1 MDGCQI
7 RNTLERTIILVGSVQ
22 NQMVVLP
29 YSRLFFCAFGPKLRS
44 QKNSAFRQKTDNF
57 TRNSGKISQKLRYSE
72 TFSIA
77 QYIRFFKNSAQ
88 AAKTQI
94 KFRKT
99 QLFGYI
105 CMFLYQKSAQT
116 KSLSLCT
123 RISSIVFMKDQF
135 QPEFLWAW
143 AKGNTNPGLF
153 LSVFWLCLATN
164 VVKNWVFR
172 IFSEFFENF
181 LAFFWFFMK

>member
-1 MDGCQI
+1 MRC
-7 RNTLERTIILVGSVQ
+7 NT
-22 NQMVVLP
+22 
-29 YSRLFFCAFGPKLRS
+29 RLFCAFGPKLRS
-44 QKNSAFRQKTDNF
+44 HKNSAFRQKTGNF

-116 KSLSLCT
+116 KSLTKCKETQTRQGLHTNTQTESQTDKRYNMSLSISRRDNT
-123 RISSIVFMKDQF
+123 RKD
-135 QPEFLWAW
+135 
-143 AKGNTNPGLF
+143 AKNMRGSPRQRLR
-153 LSVFWLCLATN
+153 LL
-164 VVKNWVFR
+164 
-172 IFSEFFENF
+172 
-181 LAFFWFFMK
+181 

>member
-1 MDGCQI
+1 MVSYWGYVLFYI
-7 RNTLERTIILVGSVQ
+7 FVSVTVPISGFFVHLDQ
-22 NQMVVLP
+22 NSGPTKTQ
-29 YSRLFFCAFGPKLRS
+29 LFDK
-44 QKNSAFRQKTDNF
+44 KTGNF

-116 KSLSLCT
+116 KSLNNACLTCVLACVC
-123 RISSIVFMKDQF
+123 IYVLYIVGYPF
-135 QPEFLWAW
+135 QYDMR
-143 AKGNTNPGLF
+143 
-153 LSVFWLCLATN
+153 V
-164 VVKNWVFR
+164 
-172 IFSEFFENF
+172 
-181 LAFFWFFMK
+181 

>member
-1 MDGCQI
+1 MWYFVRLTIGPSGRGGRAGKVTKWRRWRRTAHIICHYICAAANCLFGTRRNHNDGGKSLIAYTTQRKATWTWCC
-7 RNTLERTIILVGSVQ
+7 TPG
-22 NQMVVLP
+22 
-29 YSRLFFCAFGPKLRS
+29 FFCAFGPKLRS
-44 QKNSAFRQKTDNF
+44 HKNSAFRQKTGNF

-116 KSLSLCT
+116 KSL
-123 RISSIVFMKDQF
+123 
-135 QPEFLWAW
+135 
-143 AKGNTNPGLF
+143 
-153 LSVFWLCLATN
+153 
-164 VVKNWVFR
+164 VVR
-172 IFSEFFENF
+172 
-181 LAFFWFFMK
+181 MRQ